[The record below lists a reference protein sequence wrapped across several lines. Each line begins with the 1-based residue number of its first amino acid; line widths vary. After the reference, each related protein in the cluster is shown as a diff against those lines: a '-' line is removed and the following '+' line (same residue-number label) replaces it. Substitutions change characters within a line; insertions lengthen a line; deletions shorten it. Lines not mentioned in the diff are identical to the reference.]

1 MPFALVF
8 AGFLM
13 VLTAAKDTYASFG
26 KQVASEFQGKQSFT
40 VWLFVLAVAGAVGY
54 VDQLRAPS
62 RAFMALIIIS
72 MLLANSKRG
81 SILTLLL
88 DGLTN
93 PVTPAKPVSS
103 APQTDTKSGDKKN
116 DIGSMLGNSGTA
128 IGAILGG
135 PVGATVGGIGQG
147 ALNSVLGG
155 K

>member
-13 VLTAAKDTYASFG
+13 VLTAAKDTYAAFG

-81 SILTLLL
+81 SILTMLLE
-88 DGLTN
+88 GLTN

-103 APQTDTKSGDKKN
+103 APQTDTKSGDKKS
-116 DIGSMLGNSGTA
+116 DLGSVLGGAGTSL
-128 IGAILGG
+128 GAILGG
-135 PVGATVGGIGQG
+135 PVGATVGGT
-147 ALNSVLGG
+147 ALGG
-155 K
+155 LGNVIGGK